1 MYRDVIQRVVWPVG
15 HRVMAY
21 NWLYDRYPP
30 DLWSQH
36 DAILGDL
43 HYTNNSTPSRPGIR
57 VSNPLSVLTT
67 PTSGPSWM
75 VLEKNRTSRI
85 SRSCSTTN
93 ALHLHHLRRNDLNE
107 MLPINGGSRYICTL
121 EYVHARSIF
130 SQWCPRNF
138 RNDVFS
144 QGCPFAMKSFR
155 NDVWIPYFWNVTW
168 HLFIALKANFLNIP

>member
-93 ALHLHHLRRNDLNE
+93 ALHLDHLRRNDLNE
-107 MLPINGGSRYICTL
+107 MLPINGGSRYIHNIYML
-121 EYVHARSIF
+121 EVD
-130 SQWCPRNF
+130 F
-138 RNDVFS
+138 RNDVHEI
-144 QGCPFAMKSFR
+144 FAMMSFR
-155 NDVWIPYFWNVTW
+155 KDVHSQWC
-168 HLFIALKANFLNIP
+168 LFAMMSGYHIFGMLPGTSLSHWRRIF

>member
-1 MYRDVIQRVVWPVG
+1 
-15 HRVMAY
+15 MAY

-107 MLPINGGSRYICTL
+107 MLPINGGSRYIHNIYML
-121 EYVHARSIF
+121 EVD
-130 SQWCPRNF
+130 F
-138 RNDVFS
+138 RNDVHEI
-144 QGCPFAMKSFR
+144 FAMMSFR